1 MLLQFTA
8 GAIAHQNNLPQE
20 ECGGGDDD
28 GDGDEGYDDDDD
40 DGGDDGDDRDDDD
53 GDGGDD
59 GDDRD
64 DDGGGGDDDGD
75 GGGGPVEAAGL
86 VCGGMPQ
93 LDGVR
98 LVLLCGGVLGGE
110 EGTDDS
116 REGTDD
122 SRDKVV
128 MHTFCVCVMGC
139 NVNLKFYL

>member
-20 ECGGGDDD
+20 ECDGGDDD
-28 GDGDEGYDDDDD
+28 GDGDEGYNGDD
-40 DGGDDGDDRDDDD
+40 DGDGGGGDDRDDDD

-64 DDGGGGDDDGD
+64 DDGGGDDDGD
-75 GGGGPVEAAGL
+75 GDGGPVEAAGL

-116 REGTDD
+116 R
-122 SRDKVV
+122 DKVV